1 MIANKKEVTYVI
13 ANKKTVRSI
22 WRNKKLL
29 YYYGGPDKLTTPWK
43 IGYTDNQGLTVW
55 KQELVPG
62 GSWEEAVSSGI
73 LGMTFF
79 FDRTVPKPTIFEYGG
94 LVRLYSSSDKTT
106 ELFNAIY
113 LSDGNLF
120 IGEGLEYG
128 RHFTPD
134 LVPGGFYVCIYK
146 TAPTS
151 SNKVYVDLIFMKRD
165 KSGIDHTE
173 SFSFEDDKLLKYPFS
188 TYITSSVEAGMD
200 SLTLSAEGLMLST
213 KKTQF
218 VGGTTGIIGDADGF
232 YSFVQSITPVGSNI
246 DKVSITILKG
256 DRASAFY
263 KESTGQIV
271 CRLYS
276 TKSKAG
282 VSADLTY
289 YSIP

>member
-29 YYYGGPDKLTTPWK
+29 YYYGGPDKITTPWK

-62 GSWEEAVSSGI
+62 GSWEGAVSSGI

-120 IGEGLEYG
+120 IGEGLGYS

-188 TYITSSVEAGMD
+188 TYVTSSVEAGMD
-200 SLTLSAEGLMLST
+200 SLALSAERLTSST
-213 KKTQF
+213 KKNQ
-218 VGGTTGIIGDADGF
+218 
-232 YSFVQSITPVGSNI
+232 
-246 DKVSITILKG
+246 
-256 DRASAFY
+256 
-263 KESTGQIV
+263 
-271 CRLYS
+271 
-276 TKSKAG
+276 
-282 VSADLTY
+282 TY
-289 YSIP
+289 TWKYR

>member
-22 WRNKKLL
+22 WQNKKLL
-29 YYYGGPDKLTTPWK
+29 YYYGGPDKITTPWK

-62 GSWEEAVSSGI
+62 GSWEGAVSSGI

-120 IGEGLEYG
+120 IGEGLGYS

-173 SFSFEDDKLLKYPFS
+173 SFSFQDDKLLKYPFS
-188 TYITSSVEAGMD
+188 TYVTSSVEAGMD
-200 SLTLSAEGLMLST
+200 SLALSAELLPLPAT

-218 VGGTTGIIGDADGF
+218 VRGTTGAVIEGGF
-232 YSFVQSITPVGSNI
+232 YKFEMRITPAGSNI
-246 DKVSITILKG
+246 DKVSITITKG
-256 DRASAFY
+256 DHAFAFY
-263 KESTGQIV
+263 EESTGQIV
-271 CRLYS
+271 CQLYS
-276 TKSKAG
+276 TERRAA
-282 VSADLTY
+282 VSANLTY

>member
-29 YYYGGPDKLTTPWK
+29 YYYGGPDKITTPWK

-62 GSWEEAVSSGI
+62 GSWEGAVSSGI

-120 IGEGLEYG
+120 IGEGLGYS

-188 TYITSSVEAGMD
+188 TYVTSSVEAGMD
-200 SLTLSAEGLMLST
+200 SLALSAERLTSST
-213 KKTQF
+213 KKTKLIF
-218 VGGTTGIIGDADGF
+218 GNTGDINSGDYYVYGT
-232 YSFVQSITPVGSNI
+232 SFTPEGTSIS
-246 DKVSITILKG
+246 DVSITTSAHH
-256 DRASAFY
+256 ASALY
-263 KESTGQIV
+263 NKNTNSIN
-271 CRLYS
+271 CMIYS
-276 TKSKAG
+276 TTSGPVDAS
-282 VSADLTY
+282 VTY
-289 YSIP
+289 YSLS

>member
-1 MIANKKEVTYVI
+1 MIVNKKEVTYVI

-29 YYYGGPDKLTTPWK
+29 YYYGGPDKITTPWK

-62 GSWEEAVSSGI
+62 GSWEGAVSSGI

-120 IGEGLEYG
+120 IGEGLGYS

-146 TAPTS
+146 TSPTS

-188 TYITSSVEAGMD
+188 TYVTSSVEAGMD
-200 SLTLSAEGLMLST
+200 SLTLSAERLTSST
-213 KKTQF
+213 KKTKLIF
-218 VGGTTGIIGDADGF
+218 GNTGDIKSGDYYVYGT
-232 YSFVQSITPVGSNI
+232 SFTPEGTNVS
-246 DKVSITILKG
+246 DVSITT
-256 DRASAFY
+256 SAHHAGALY
-263 KESTGQIV
+263 DKNTNSIS
-271 CRLYS
+271 CMIYS
-276 TKSKAG
+276 TTSGLVDAS
-282 VSADLTY
+282 VTY
-289 YSIP
+289 YSSLS